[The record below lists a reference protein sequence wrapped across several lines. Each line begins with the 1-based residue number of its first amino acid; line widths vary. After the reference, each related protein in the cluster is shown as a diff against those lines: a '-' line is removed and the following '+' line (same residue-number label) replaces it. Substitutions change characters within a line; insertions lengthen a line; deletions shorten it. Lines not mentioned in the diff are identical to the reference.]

1 MALTETPRASPD
13 ALLTLANR
21 EGRGRLKIF
30 LGAAPGVGKT
40 YAMLLAGRTAREDGK
55 DVVVGLVETHGRQ
68 ETEEL
73 VQGFEILPRLSVPY
87 RGRMVQEFDLDA
99 ALRRRPQLTL
109 VDEYAHTNAPGSR
122 HPKRWQ
128 DIEELLAAGIDVWT
142 TLNIQ
147 HLESLNDVVQR
158 ITRVRVRETVPDRVF
173 DEADELVLV
182 DLPPDELLRRLA
194 EGKVYIQDTAAR
206 AVDNFFRPNNL
217 VALRELAL
225 RRAAER
231 IDSDLLE
238 RMQGGGVEGPWAA
251 GERILV
257 CVGTDETSQAVVR
270 HAKRLADAIGA
281 PWLAVTVERPGL
293 ILGSEERQR
302 VDATLQLAVR
312 LGAEETKT
320 LVASDMV
327 QELLRFARF
336 ENVTQIVIGR
346 SRGGWWSELFGH
358 SLPHQL
364 VHHAEDIAIH
374 VVTAR
379 DGQARRMR
387 WWNSLPRMK
396 VKQSWV
402 PFLWSTLAVAGAIV
416 VGLAMTSVVS
426 LPNVSMIFL
435 VAVLFAAVRFG
446 IWPAVVSSIL
456 SFLGYNF
463 FFIDPVYT
471 FTVARPHELL
481 ALFTFLGA
489 AVLTSALAGRA
500 REQAAAAV
508 NRARAARRLYEFTRR
523 LSSFP
528 DPNAVAEGAVVE
540 LNGYLH
546 RPAAILLPQGD
557 TLDLAASWPP
567 EDELDTASA
576 SAARWAYDKDE
587 VAGAGTGTLP
597 SARWFFLP
605 LRSSHG
611 RVGVMGIALDGDT
624 LDSETRTLAETVA
637 ELTAAAV
644 ERARLAREITAANTA
659 TETERVRNTLL
670 TSISHD
676 FRTPLASILGAA
688 TSLIDYGPRMPE
700 RARQDLLDQVKDE
713 AEHLDRMVRNLLSM
727 TRVEA
732 GALEL
737 RRDWVDVTEA
747 FDRVVALAKRR
758 GATQGFRL
766 DVEPELPFVLADP
779 SLLDQALTNIVGN
792 AVRYAGPD
800 AQVTL
805 EARRDGEGILL
816 SVTDDGPGIPP
827 ALLPKVFEK
836 FARGREQDGD
846 GGEGTGLGLA
856 IAKGIVDAH
865 GGLIRAESP
874 IVNGHGTRISI
885 RLPLEE
891 KES

>member
-1 MALTETPRASPD
+1 MPLTETPRASPD

-40 YAMLLAGRTAREDGK
+40 YAMLQAARTARDGGA
-55 DVVVGLVETHGRQ
+55 DTVIGLVETHGRQ
-68 ETEEL
+68 ETERL
-73 VQGFEILPRLSVPY
+73 LQGFEMLPRVSIPY

-99 ALRRRPQLTL
+99 ALQRRPQLIL

-128 DIEELLAAGIDVWT
+128 DIEELLASGIDVWT
-142 TLNIQ
+142 TLNVQ
-147 HLESLNDVVQR
+147 HLESLNDIVQR
-158 ITRVRVRETVPDRVF
+158 ITRVRVRETVPDTVF
-173 DEADELVLV
+173 DEADEIVLV
-182 DLPPDELLRRLA
+182 DLPPDELLKRLA
-194 EGKVYIQDTAAR
+194 EGKVYIEDTAAR

-257 CVGTDETSQAVVR
+257 CVGSDEISPAVVR
-270 HAKRLADAIGA
+270 HAKRLADSIGA
-281 PWLAVTVERPGL
+281 PWIAVTVERPGES
-293 ILGSEERQR
+293 LGSEERHR
-302 VDATLQLAVR
+302 LDEALQLAAR
-312 LGAEETKT
+312 LGADEAKT
-320 LVASDMV
+320 LFAADIV

-336 ENVTQIVIGR
+336 ENVTQIVVGR
-346 SRGGWWSELFGH
+346 SRSGWWSELLGR

-374 VVTAR
+374 VVTAKGGQSPGTRWR
-379 DGQARRMR
+379 DRVSR
-387 WWNSLPRMK
+387 
-396 VKQSWV
+396 VKIDRSWA
-402 PFLWSTLAVAGAIV
+402 PFAWSTLAVAGAIAL
-416 VGLAMTSVVS
+416 GRAMTSVVS

-435 VAVLFAAVRFG
+435 VAVLFSAVRFG
-446 IWPAVVSSIL
+446 IWPAVISSVL

-481 ALFTFLGA
+481 ALFVFLGA
-489 AVLTSALAGRA
+489 AVLTSAIAGRA

-508 NRARAARRLYEFTRR
+508 SRARATRRLYEFTRR

-528 DPNAVAEGAVVE
+528 DADAVAEGAVVE
-540 LNGYLH
+540 LNGYLN
-546 RPAAILLPQGD
+546 RPAAILLPQD
-557 TLDLAASWPP
+557 DILKLAASWPP
-567 EDELDTASA
+567 EDELDTASS
-576 SAARWAYDKDE
+576 SAARWAYEKDE
-587 VAGAGTGTLP
+587 PAGAGTGTLP
-597 SARWFFLP
+597 SARWLFFP
-605 LRSSHG
+605 LRSTHG
-611 RVGVMGIALDGDT
+611 RIGVMGVAVDGAPLDR
-624 LDSETRTLAETVA
+624 EMRTLAETVA
-637 ELTAAAV
+637 ELTAAAL
-644 ERARLAREITAANTA
+644 ERARLAREIMAANTA
-659 TETERVRNTLL
+659 TEAERVRNTLL
-670 TSISHD
+670 ASISHD

-688 TSLIDYGPRMPE
+688 TSLIDYGPKLPE
-700 RARQDLLDQVKDE
+700 LARRDLLEQVKDE

-737 RRDWVDVTEA
+737 RRDWVDVREA

-758 GATQGFRL
+758 GAIQAFST
-766 DVEPELPFVLADP
+766 DVASELPFVLADP
-779 SLLDQALTNIVGN
+779 SLLDQALANVVGN

-800 AQVTL
+800 AHVQL
-805 EARRDGEGILL
+805 DARRDGDEIVL
-816 SVTDDGPGIPP
+816 SVTDDGPGIRQS
-827 ALLPKVFEK
+827 LLPKVFEK
-836 FARGREQDGD
+836 FARGREHDGD

-865 GGLIRAESP
+865 GGAITAESP
-874 IVNGHGTRISI
+874 VADGHGTRISI

-891 KES
+891 KRS